1 MAIQAECSRCKRR
14 QSLQNKKCKCGADL
28 VEAKRRG
35 IRYWLH
41 YRLPDGRRLREYAG
55 ATFAEAKAAEG
66 KRVSQKA
73 EGRILEAVN
82 GRDLTCQQVATW
94 YLGLE
99 KTKSLK
105 YYSGMVY
112 NLKTFN
118 RELGHVRVS
127 DLKQVDL
134 ENYQMRRKSAGMS
147 DSYVDQEVGT
157 IRRAI
162 RKAAD
167 NDKLSYDYLRPF
179 RNLKNVMP
187 RKNSNARDRII
198 TRAEFNTLMSTLTA
212 PHAKQIFATA
222 YYTGMRTGEIVNLKW
237 HQVNLKRRE
246 ITLKAAG
253 TKDNEARIVPIPAPL
268 FDVLVNI
275 PRPLHT
281 DYVFIYKSHPVR
293 SIRASLK
300 DACNRTKIPYG
311 QKTENGLIFHDLRH
325 TFVTNMRRA
334 GIDETVIMKITG
346 HSTREMFDRYNFVS
360 DEEASVAMQR
370 YKDFLDRPDSN
381 EPTANT
387 PE

>member
-1 MAIQAECSRCKRR
+1 MTIQAECPRCKHR

-35 IRYWLH
+35 VKYWLH

-55 ATFAEAKAAEG
+55 DTLAEAKAAEG

-73 EGRILEAVN
+73 EGRILEAVT
-82 GRDLTCQQVATW
+82 GRDITCKGVSTW
-94 YLGLE
+94 YLELE

-105 YYSGMVY
+105 YHGVMVN
-112 NLKTFN
+112 NLKIFN
-118 RELGHVRVS
+118 RELGHVRIS

-134 ENYQMRRKSAGMS
+134 ENYQMRRKAAGMS
-147 DSYVDQEVGT
+147 DSYVDQEIGT

-162 RKAAD
+162 KKAAD

-187 RKNSNARDRII
+187 KKNSNARDRII
-198 TRAEFNTLMSTLTA
+198 TRAEFNVLMGTLRA

-222 YYTGMRTGEIVNLKW
+222 YYTGMRKGEIVNLKW

-246 ITLKAAG
+246 VILKADG
-253 TKDNEARIVPIPAPL
+253 TKDSEARIVPIPAPL
-268 FDVLVNI
+268 FDILINI

-281 DYVFIYKSHPVR
+281 DYVFIYKSLPVK
-293 SIRASLK
+293 SIRASLQ
-300 DACNRTKIPYG
+300 DACKKAEISYG

-360 DEEASVAMQR
+360 DKEASCAMAK
-370 YKDFLDRPDSN
+370 YGEFLGRPDSN

-387 PE
+387 SE